1 MKKTKKKN
9 GPCSSL
15 LPGFSNYIRSFD
27 FVLRRYSLNV
37 NLSSP
42 NGVRKSL
49 FFKLF
54 SSMPAKSR

>member
-1 MKKTKKKN
+1 MKKTKKN

-15 LPGFSNYIRSFD
+15 LPGVSNFTRSFD
-27 FVLRRYSLNV
+27 FVLRTYSLNV

-49 FFKLF
+49 FLRLF
-54 SSMPAKSR
+54 SSIPANSL